1 MRVPLSWIGEFVDI
15 TGRDPEEIAEI
26 LSLRSVEA
34 SLNTFGPHVEGV
46 YLGKVVKVEDH
57 PERND
62 LAVVLLD
69 LGGRGKV
76 RAVTSDR
83 GLKEGVR
90 VPVAPPGARVKG
102 KVVEKRP
109 FGSVISEGFILSPG
123 ELDLEDGEGGV
134 LKIYEDLEPGTDIR
148 GVLGFGE
155 PVLELDITPNRGD
168 MLSVRGVARD
178 LSALLNLPKK
188 TREIPDYGDHGD
200 LTIEILDQDCH
211 RYRGVVVE
219 GVRVG
224 TSPLW
229 VRKRLWQAGI
239 RTINNVVDVTNYIM
253 IQEGQPLHAFD
264 LDKIKGCVKVRSARE
279 GERIRTLEG
288 SEVALDEGI
297 LVIADEEKP
306 IAVAGII
313 GGEETAVTG
322 STDAVLLESAYFSPE
337 RVRRGSKTLR
347 IQTESSYRFE
357 RNVDIEWLDRAQ
369 NLAVGMILKLAG
381 GEVRAVRDVYKRRY
395 EPKRIFLQ
403 VGKFTRYSGS
413 EFRPEEVSRIL
424 TSLEIPCEVKRC
436 GVEALIPAHRSFDI
450 TRDVDLIEE
459 IMRVMGYDSFAPEQ
473 IKLPSKAGPVE
484 DPVRTVTDYLRAR
497 GLNEVINISYEEVDL
512 YRLLRLPPPEVEILN
527 PLVPSQRFLRS
538 SLIPSLIR
546 TALYNDSHYNHD
558 IGVFEVGNVFFR
570 DGEDL
575 RVGILL
581 KGNSSTFPEKE
592 YDHIDLMVLVQGIAR
607 VLGSDITL
615 DTSEVPFLH
624 PQVQARVVM
633 GEEEV
638 GTLGRLHPSLEREI
652 GLKGRVYLCELSLG
666 KVLKGKRKRVYE
678 GVSRFPPVI
687 RDLALLVDKS
697 LSVSKLLNEIRS
709 HMGGMVEEVMVFD
722 LYTGEK
728 VGEGKKSVGV
738 RIVFR
743 SRDRS
748 LSGEEIG
755 SAVEKLIGRLRER
768 FGVEIR

>member
-229 VRKRLWQAGI
+229 VRKRLWQAG
-239 RTINNVVDVTNYIM
+239 D
-253 IQEGQPLHAFD
+253 QEPW
-264 LDKIKGCVKVRSARE
+264 V
-279 GERIRTLEG
+279 
-288 SEVALDEGI
+288 
-297 LVIADEEKP
+297 
-306 IAVAGII
+306 
-313 GGEETAVTG
+313 
-322 STDAVLLESAYFSPE
+322 SPW
-337 RVRRGSKTLR
+337 T
-347 IQTESSYRFE
+347 
-357 RNVDIEWLDRAQ
+357 
-369 NLAVGMILKLAG
+369 
-381 GEVRAVRDVYKRRY
+381 
-395 EPKRIFLQ
+395 
-403 VGKFTRYSGS
+403 
-413 EFRPEEVSRIL
+413 
-424 TSLEIPCEVKRC
+424 
-436 GVEALIPAHRSFDI
+436 
-450 TRDVDLIEE
+450 
-459 IMRVMGYDSFAPEQ
+459 
-473 IKLPSKAGPVE
+473 
-484 DPVRTVTDYLRAR
+484 
-497 GLNEVINISYEEVDL
+497 
-512 YRLLRLPPPEVEILN
+512 
-527 PLVPSQRFLRS
+527 
-538 SLIPSLIR
+538 
-546 TALYNDSHYNHD
+546 
-558 IGVFEVGNVFFR
+558 
-570 DGEDL
+570 
-575 RVGILL
+575 
-581 KGNSSTFPEKE
+581 
-592 YDHIDLMVLVQGIAR
+592 
-607 VLGSDITL
+607 
-615 DTSEVPFLH
+615 
-624 PQVQARVVM
+624 
-633 GEEEV
+633 
-638 GTLGRLHPSLEREI
+638 
-652 GLKGRVYLCELSLG
+652 
-666 KVLKGKRKRVYE
+666 
-678 GVSRFPPVI
+678 
-687 RDLALLVDKS
+687 
-697 LSVSKLLNEIRS
+697 
-709 HMGGMVEEVMVFD
+709 
-722 LYTGEK
+722 
-728 VGEGKKSVGV
+728 
-738 RIVFR
+738 
-743 SRDRS
+743 
-748 LSGEEIG
+748 
-755 SAVEKLIGRLRER
+755 
-768 FGVEIR
+768 